1 MNYETIHT
9 YIETLYNQNQPG
21 AKQTYINQSEIS
33 DFIPVIDDDVAR
45 MIALLISIKKPLHVL
60 EIGTSIGYSSVAIA
74 KTLQAYGGHLTTI
87 EYDQKVA
94 AQAQALFRKSNV
106 DQVISL
112 SIGDARDI
120 LPALQGPY
128 DLIFQDADKHLYAPL
143 FDECL
148 RLLAPGGLFLAEDTL
163 FPVIDLDDKWHDLIP
178 PIEAFNQKVIQCP
191 QLTST
196 ILPIGDGLMIA
207 QKHV

>member
-9 YIETLYNQNQPG
+9 YIESLYNQNLPS
-21 AKQTYINQSEIS
+21 AKQTYIKKSEIT

-45 MIALLISIKKPLHVL
+45 MISLLISVKKPMHVL
-60 EIGTSIGYSSVAIA
+60 EIGTSIGYSSVSIA
-74 KTLQAYGGHLTTI
+74 KTLQTYGGHLTTI
-87 EYDQKVA
+87 EYDQEVA
-94 AQAQALFRKSNV
+94 AQASALFLKSNV
-106 DQVISL
+106 DHIITL

-120 LPALQGPY
+120 LPSLHGPY
-128 DLIFQDADKHLYAPL
+128 DLIFQDADKHLYTQL

-148 RLLAPGGLFLAEDTL
+148 RLLAPEGLFLAEDTL
-163 FPVIDLDDKWHDLIP
+163 FPVIDLDEKWHDLIS

-207 QKHV
+207 QKNA

>member
-9 YIETLYNQNQPG
+9 YIETLYHQNQPS
-21 AKQTYINQSEIS
+21 AKQTYINKSEIS
-33 DFIPVIDDDVAR
+33 DFVPVIDDDVAR

-87 EYDQKVA
+87 EYDREVA

-112 SIGDARDI
+112 SIGGARDI
-120 LPALQGPY
+120 LPDLQGPY

-163 FPVIDLDDKWHDLIP
+163 FPVIDLDKKWHDLIP

-191 QLTST
+191 YLTST